1 MTQRPQGFAEV
12 PSDTPVSP
20 GRPVRVL
27 ALASAVLAV
36 VFALLG
42 FLGAVSAT
50 EVAGALVLGGGLL
63 AGAAALPRAGR
74 VTAPAAVVASVGV
87 VGLLQEVAASRGGS
101 TLLLAAVAVAVLVWI
116 TAVAVAVMDAGFVG
130 SSAAPAVVAAAA
142 PVAAPA
148 WAPVPGWQP
157 SAYPADPTMTYVG
170 QQPTGQQAVAA
181 PSENPRTPEPAPATA
196 VFGGAGQTASEPTPA
211 FGQAPS
217 ANAPDSTT
225 VFGQPPSVAAPEQ
238 GGPQPTAVIAGL
250 SPQNG
255 SSETPA
261 AVPQYGLSS
270 ATQPSTGAHRAPAQ
284 DGGPQPAADV
294 PLFKRSQHEPIPF
307 GVVVQPGSQQTPD
320 VPLFGVSGIAQPPA
334 PETPAVGLAGTG
346 QAATSAHHEPV
357 QDASPFNRTPSGD
370 SPSFGVAGLGQA
382 TSAHHGPV
390 QDASVYDPSQP
401 RPVYGAAPTER
412 DQDAAAGRP
421 PSSSGAHRAP
431 TQDSMPLFGG
441 PPSGWPGR
449 NGSAPG
455 GPVYPMPGAQPSG
468 NEAQGYGLFAG
479 SSGAH
484 RAPSDTG
491 ATPNG
496 RAGAAGGADNAAT
509 HGANGTSYDN
519 GMPSQ
524 RAGNEASG
532 PSYQQAGRG
541 RRRAA
546 EGSAPVFGA
555 PGSPGTPIGGDPAQP
570 QYGRA
575 GSPGPETSTPR
586 SAEPRPVDQDSD
598 PSPETTAFPVQPP
611 PQAEP
616 ARPWGQP
623 PPPGHDATMNAAP
636 GWLGAG
642 QPGSEGAAPAGRRR
656 AAREGRHGTPDDGR
670 HGEPDSGRPDA
681 TRVFPQPER

>member
-1 MTQRPQGFAEV
+1 MTQRSQESAEA

-27 ALASAVLAV
+27 ALASVVLAV

-42 FLGAVSAT
+42 FLGAVAAT

-63 AGAAALPRAGR
+63 AGTAALPRAAR
-74 VTAPAAVVASVGV
+74 VAAPAAVVATVGV

-116 TAVAVAVMDAGFVG
+116 TAVAVAVVDAGFAG
-130 SSAAPAVVAAAA
+130 SPAAPVVAVPAAP

-181 PSENPRTPEPAPATA
+181 PPESTRAPEPAAATV
-196 VFGGAGQTASEPTPA
+196 VFGGAGQASPEQAPV
-211 FGQAPS
+211 FGQAS
-217 ANAPDSTT
+217 SVGAPDSTT
-225 VFGQPPSVAAPEQ
+225 VFGQPPSAAASES
-238 GGPQPTAVIAGL
+238 GSPQPTAVIDGP
-250 SPQNG
+250 SPQNE
-255 SSETPA
+255 SPESPA
-261 AVPQYGLSS
+261 AVPQYGLS
-270 ATQPSTGAHRAPAQ
+270 ATQPSTGVHRAPAQ
-284 DGGPQPAADV
+284 DAGLPPAADV

-320 VPLFGVSGIAQPPA
+320 VPLFGVSGVAQPA
-334 PETPAVGLAGTG
+334 ASKTPAIGHADTG

-357 QDASPFNRTPSGD
+357 RDASPFSRTPSGD

-382 TSAHHGPV
+382 KSAHHEPV

-401 RPVYGAAPTER
+401 RPVYGAAPTDR
-412 DQDAAAGRP
+412 DQDPAAGRP
-421 PSSSGAHRAP
+421 PSSGLHRAP
-431 TQDSMPLFGG
+431 TQDSIPLFGAL
-441 PPSGWPGR
+441 PSGRAVR
-449 NGSAPG
+449 NGSAPAG
-455 GPVYPMPGAQPSG
+455 VVYGAQPGG

-496 RAGAAGGADNAAT
+496 RPGAPVGGTDNAAT
-509 HGANGTSYDN
+509 HGANGTSYDS

-555 PGSPGTPIGGDPAQP
+555 PGAPPGGDPAQP

-575 GSPGPETSTPR
+575 GGSENSTAR
-586 SAEPRPVDQDSD
+586 SAEARPADQDSD

-611 PQAEP
+611 PQP
-616 ARPWGQP
+616 DPVRPWGQP
-623 PPPGHDATMNAAP
+623 PPVDQDATMVAAP

-642 QPGSEGAAPAGRRR
+642 QPGSEGAAPAGPRR

-670 HGEPDSGRPDA
+670 HGQPDA
-681 TRVFPQPER
+681 TRVFPPPER